1 MASSSRNYAL
11 LFLGIL
17 LILIGGELRAV
28 ESFVLTPAA
37 TRVLANFSGPSAETP
52 SGAMRQVLLDTAA
65 PRKII
70 VPPPWIGWA
79 LLSIGI
85 VVSAHALLE
94 KLKAE

>member
-1 MASSSRNYAL
+1 MASTSRNYAL

-17 LILIGGELRAV
+17 LLLIGGELRAV

-37 TRVLANFSGPSAETP
+37 TRVLANLSGPSGDTA
-52 SGAMRQVLLDTAA
+52 SGAVRQVILDTAP

-70 VPPPWIGWA
+70 VPPPWLGWA

-85 VVSAHALLE
+85 VVSAHAILE
-94 KLKAE
+94 KLKAA